1 MFPLNKKKITHFF
14 IIKIVYVQVDGGEKK
29 EKEKKKKR
37 HVHETHVLADYGK
50 FKKEKLMIN

>member
-1 MFPLNKKKITHFF
+1 MVN
-14 IIKIVYVQVDGGEKK
+14 VQVDGGEKK